1 MQLFII
7 LENCVFFQVLVISI
21 HDVGMSFLHMF
32 LRSKGLA
39 QSVVSFNARVICYNG
54 TRLYIHGYKL
64 GVSFL
69 LVVISVQ

>member
-21 HDVGMSFLHMF
+21 HDLGMSFLHMF
-32 LRSKGLA
+32 LRFKGLE
-39 QSVVSFNARVICYNG
+39 SVVSFNARVICYNG

-69 LVVISVQ
+69 LVVISVL